1 MKIFTKITDDYVCA
15 TRTTFTHH
23 GQHSG
28 MSRGIETHLSKTLL
42 SERAADFLAG
52 GPADDTTLIR
62 HICEMPT
69 APRAVAEQM
78 ARSLLADRPRE
89 FVRGADGLW
98 RLATDAAT
106 DVPASAPPPPVPTFD
121 EWQRARAAERA
132 AGLAAAGAPR
142 EAPAPLPAVVAAAPG
157 ADDPLL
163 SLSYAVVDVETTG
176 GSPQSGHRITEIAV
190 VRVADGEVRE
200 VYETLVNPRRPIPP
214 QIMKLTGITME
225 MVRDQPEFR
234 DVSADV
240 VEALRGHVF
249 VAHNVNFDWRF
260 VAAEVRRA
268 AELELSG
275 RRLCTVRLS
284 RKLLPQ
290 LRSRSLGFVA
300 DHYGAD
306 GFAATYFEGRHG
318 RQRPWRH
325 SAAGD
330 AVATA
335 HCLLRLFR
343 DAADHGITTWGQL
356 EAFVGAPSAP
366 RRSRRRASAL
376 PGAVQKDTTA

>member
-1 MKIFTKITDDYVCA
+1 MKIFTKITRRYVCA
-15 TRTTFTHH
+15 TRTTFTDH

-52 GPADDTTLIR
+52 GAADDATLIR
-62 HICEMPT
+62 HICEMPA

-78 ARSLLADRPRE
+78 ARSLLADRPGE

-98 RLATDAAT
+98 RLATDPAAE
-106 DVPASAPPPPVPTFD
+106 PPPAAVPSFD
-121 EWQRARAAERA
+121 EWQRARVAARA
-132 AGLAAAGAPR
+132 AAAA
-142 EAPAPLPAVVAAAPG
+142 PLDTAAPG

-234 DVSADV
+234 DVSGDV

-306 GFAATYFEGRHG
+306 GFAATYFEDRHG

-343 DAADHGITTWGQL
+343 DAADRGITTWGQL
-356 EAFVGAPSAP
+356 EAFVGAPSAG
-366 RRSRRRASAL
+366 RSGRRRPSAL
-376 PGAVQKDTTA
+376 PGAVAKDTTA